1 MNLGRKI
8 YWDSITGGIII
19 DRMEM
24 EGSVRESTVE
34 EDFQTYIKLAE
45 KAPETVLGILL
56 DHGKYSQDFDESVS
70 FHIVESANPVEGITT
85 LIGEK
90 HYDLEF
96 QYRDP
101 NDPGTPQEPKK
112 PLSVEVEALKQE
124 NTLLKAQNSA
134 LTERTEFI
142 EDVIAEMATQVYQ

>member
-45 KAPETVLGILL
+45 RAPETVLGILL

-85 LIGEK
+85 LIGDR

-96 QYRDP
+96 EYPDP
-101 NDPGTPQEPKK
+101 ENPETPQEPQ
-112 PLSVEVEALKQE
+112 PALSKQLTTLKTENESLKSRVSDVEMTITEI
-124 NTLLKAQNSA
+124 LLFN
-134 LTERTEFI
+134 EGE
-142 EDVIAEMATQVYQ
+142 VIADA